1 MNTDLVARELCAA
14 AREITGTR
22 RVLAPRRVVN
32 DVNRYMEHDV
42 NRYMERK
49 GKRAKDYR
57 DIYKIIS
64 EFVAKHDDVPILNA
78 DDRKSGADPEKVKEW
93 SKDLTERWA
102 SRLGIHRMSLT

>member
-32 DVNRYMEHDV
+32 DVNRYME
-42 NRYMERK
+42 RK

-57 DIYKIIS
+57 AIYKLIS
-64 EFVAKHDDVPILNA
+64 EFVTKHDDVPILNA